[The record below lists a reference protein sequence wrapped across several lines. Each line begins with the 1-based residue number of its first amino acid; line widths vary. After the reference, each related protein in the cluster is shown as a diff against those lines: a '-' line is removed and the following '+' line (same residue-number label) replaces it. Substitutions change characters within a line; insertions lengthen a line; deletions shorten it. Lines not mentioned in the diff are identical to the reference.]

1 LIRCLP
7 CWHQD
12 IGKISCAAKGARRQK
27 SSLLAGSQLLCF
39 GEYILYKGANS
50 YNINSVD
57 TIEIFYNIRTDIEKL
72 EYVSCI
78 TKIIL
83 DVTTENQNSYKIL
96 QLYLNTLYT
105 ISEIEKNLDLVLSV
119 FKIKLLCI
127 LGFMPNIYECTN
139 CKNPLENEMKYFS
152 FKDNG
157 LKCSLCGKN
166 DKGAVELNQS
176 TVKALKYIVL
186 CPAKKLFSFNVSEN
200 VLNEL
205 VLISKILINEKL
217 EKEYK
222 NPKKFA

>member
-1 LIRCLP
+1 M
-7 CWHQD
+7 
-12 IGKISCAAKGARRQK
+12 
-27 SSLLAGSQLLCF
+27 LAGSQLLCF

-57 TIEIFYNIRTDIEKL
+57 TIEVFYNIRIDIQKL
-72 EYVSCI
+72 EYASCI
-78 TKIIL
+78 TKIIS

-105 ISEIEKNLDLVLSV
+105 IAEMDKSLDFVLAV
-119 FKIKLLCI
+119 FKLRLLCI

-157 LKCSLCGKN
+157 FKCSLCGKN
-166 DKGAVELNQS
+166 DKGAVEINES
-176 TVKALKYIVL
+176 TVKALKYIVM
-186 CPAKKLFSFNVSEN
+186 CPAKKLFSFNVSEL

-205 VLISKILINEKL
+205 VLISKILLNEKL

-222 NPKKFA
+222 NPIKFA

>member
-1 LIRCLP
+1 M
-7 CWHQD
+7 
-12 IGKISCAAKGARRQK
+12 
-27 SSLLAGSQLLCF
+27 
-39 GEYILYKGANS
+39 YKGTNC

-57 TIEIFYNIRTDIEKL
+57 TIEVFYNIRIDIEKL

-83 DVTTENQNSYKIL
+83 DVTTENENSYKIL

-105 ISEIEKNLDLVLSV
+105 ISEMDKNLDLVFSV

-139 CKNPLENEMKYFS
+139 CKNPIDEEMKYFS

-157 LKCSLCGKN
+157 FKCSLCGKN
-166 DKGAVELNQS
+166 DKGVVEVSQG
-176 TVKALKYIVL
+176 TVKALKYVAL
-186 CPAKKLFSFNVSEN
+186 CPPKKLYSFNVSEE
-200 VLNEL
+200 VVNEL
-205 VLISKILINEKL
+205 KLISKILINERL

-222 NPKKFA
+222 EPKKFA